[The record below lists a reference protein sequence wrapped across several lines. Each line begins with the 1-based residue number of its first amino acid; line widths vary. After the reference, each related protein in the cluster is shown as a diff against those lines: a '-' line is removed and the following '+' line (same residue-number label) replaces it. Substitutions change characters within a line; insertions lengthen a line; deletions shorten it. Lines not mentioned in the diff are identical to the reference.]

1 MRNDFKQFFQLMCPT
16 LLDEEK
22 LSLPYEKG
30 ETNDSD
36 IYSFKNVEAPV
47 ADTDDKELIH
57 PAQTDKPPI
66 EGEPTI
72 VARRNRRLRSKYRNW
87 QAWDTK
93 KKVWVNPNARYTRRR
108 DADEEIK
115 KMNPSD

>member
-1 MRNDFKQFFQLMCPT
+1 MRNDFNQFFQLMCPT

-93 KKVWVNPNARYTRRR
+93 KKVWVNSNARYTRRR

>member
-1 MRNDFKQFFQLMCPT
+1 MRNDFNQFFQLMCPT

-57 PAQTDKPPI
+57 PAQTDKPPM
-66 EGEPTI
+66 EGDPRY
-72 VARRNRRLRSKYRNW
+72 VARRNRRLRNKYRNI
-87 QAWDTK
+87 QVFDNK
-93 KKVWVNPNARYTRRR
+93 KKAWVDSNTRYTRFK
-108 DADEEIK
+108 DANASIE